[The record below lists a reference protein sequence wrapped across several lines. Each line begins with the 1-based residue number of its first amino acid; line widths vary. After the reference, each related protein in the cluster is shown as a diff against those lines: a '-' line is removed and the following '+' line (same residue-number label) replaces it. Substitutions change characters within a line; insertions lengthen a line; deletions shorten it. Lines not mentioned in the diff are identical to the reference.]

1 MGGAVEKMQGR
12 GGDTHRVKEAGAFT
26 NVVDLLGRERERRNE
41 LPEERG
47 CWDGSRARAHDCRG
61 AHDIRFRV
69 ASFPRLQNPRKGRG
83 STMVAYRK

>member
-1 MGGAVEKMQGR
+1 MEGR
-12 GGDTHRVKEAGAFT
+12 GGDTYGVKEVRTFT

-47 CWDGSRARAHDCRG
+47 CWDWPRVRAHDCRG

-69 ASFPRLQNPRKGRG
+69 ASFGRLQNPSKGRG
-83 STMVAYRK
+83 STMVAYGE